1 MASQNPGDGGD
12 EQSPPPA
19 PPFPA
24 RPTYLSFSHDASCLI
39 AADEAS
45 VQWRCCET
53 FKLRGLYEESGA
65 TAAAGD
71 MRDRNQSTCAVVRRA
86 GAGFEVRR
94 FRPGSLNYS
103 SRYDS
108 VRFGGGDDDDD
119 VRSVHVHGDRTVVV
133 HAGRV
138 DVFGLDDGRRKAAV
152 LQRRVETGDNRAG
165 ACAVSRGPPGSPFGS
180 ACPGVNDGNLRVER
194 WVGGFSRWSSAR
206 TAGFSRASPC
216 RGVLSSSPR
225 ASVKGT
231 IVRVFRVADGEL
243 LQEMKRGFDRA
254 DIYSIVFSPDSEW
267 LAVSSD
273 KGTVHVFHI
282 NVCSPS
288 SSKTGCQDTTQSYE
302 SYGAKAMKKY
312 VSSIKDLLTLGY
324 FDPERSVAQFHLCD
338 NVKYLVAFGTRPNKN
353 IVLIIGMDGS
363 FYRCQFDPVNGGE
376 MKQLEYTNFLNM

>member
-108 VRFGGGDDDDD
+108 VRIGGGDDDDD

-165 ACAVSRGPPGSPFGS
+165 ACAVSRGPPGSPFAF

-194 WVGGFSRWSSAR
+194 WVGGFTPLVIGAHRWR
-206 TAGFSRASPC
+206 VASVAMSW
-216 RGVLSSSPR
+216 GAKLVAT

-243 LQEMKRGFDRA
+243 LQEVRLAAAPAAEATAKKSKPHKTETKSLTKFRA
-254 DIYSIVFSPDSEW
+254 
-267 LAVSSD
+267 
-273 KGTVHVFHI
+273 
-282 NVCSPS
+282 C
-288 SSKTGCQDTTQSYE
+288 
-302 SYGAKAMKKY
+302 
-312 VSSIKDLLTLGY
+312 
-324 FDPERSVAQFHLCD
+324 
-338 NVKYLVAFGTRPNKN
+338 VKYFSIL
-353 IVLIIGMDGS
+353 
-363 FYRCQFDPVNGGE
+363 
-376 MKQLEYTNFLNM
+376 FL

>member
-108 VRFGGGDDDDD
+108 VRIGGGDDDDD

-165 ACAVSRGPPGSPFGS
+165 ACAVSRGPPGSPFAF

-194 WVGGFSRWSSAR
+194 WVGGFTPLVIGAHRWR
-206 TAGFSRASPC
+206 VASVAMSW
-216 RGVLSSSPR
+216 GAKLVAT

-243 LQEMKRGFDRA
+243 LQEVR
-254 DIYSIVFSPDSEW
+254 
-267 LAVSSD
+267 LAAAPAAEA
-273 KGTVHVFHI
+273 T
-282 NVCSPS
+282 
-288 SSKTGCQDTTQSYE
+288 
-302 SYGAKAMKKY
+302 AKK
-312 VSSIKDLLTLGY
+312 I
-324 FDPERSVAQFHLCD
+324 
-338 NVKYLVAFGTRPNKN
+338 
-353 IVLIIGMDGS
+353 
-363 FYRCQFDPVNGGE
+363 
-376 MKQLEYTNFLNM
+376 

>member
-53 FKLRGLYEESGA
+53 FKLRGLYEESGT

-108 VRFGGGDDDDD
+108 VRIGGGDDDDD

-138 DVFGLDDGRRKAAV
+138 DVFGLDDERRKAAV

-165 ACAVSRGPPGSPFGS
+165 ACAVSRGPPGSPFAF

-194 WVGGFSRWSSAR
+194 
-206 TAGFSRASPC
+206 
-216 RGVLSSSPR
+216 
-225 ASVKGT
+225 VKGT

-243 LQEMKRGFDRA
+243 LQEMKRGLDRA

-324 FDPERSVAQFHLCD
+324 FDPERSVAQFHLRD